1 MSWFTPTAQQPS
13 RIGRDL
19 LPVGRLIRSVAGL
32 ALFVAAVLSSLQFRG
47 SPPVLG
53 GLAAVFVVCVVGY
66 SLIVWLFGQR
76 FFTGGDPW
84 LLAILLVAPA
94 LVLFLFPEQLSIG
107 YDAFL
112 GISMVVQ
119 AIIAYGGCEVMG
131 IPTLLVRRRYTVY
144 CAMNGGDVVEHWLV
158 RQPAAVHWIV
168 SVLAFVGV
176 IVLMGLASA
185 TGPKG
190 LLVGYL
196 LFLIVGLVISRAL
209 RATGRS
215 DALSHPLAGEGVH
228 GLSSRLV

>member
-1 MSWFTPTAQQPS
+1 MSWFTPAAAQPA
-13 RIGRDL
+13 RVGRDL
-19 LPVGRLIRSVAGL
+19 LPVGRLIRIVAGSTL
-32 ALFVAAVLSSLQFRG
+32 LVAAALSSLQFRG
-47 SPPVLG
+47 SPLVLG
-53 GLAAVFVVCVVGY
+53 GIAAVFVICVVGY
-66 SLIVWLFGQR
+66 TLAVWLFGER
-76 FFTGGDPW
+76 FFSGGDAW

-119 AIIAYGGCEVMG
+119 ATIAYGGCEVMG

-158 RQPAAVHWIV
+158 RQPAAVRWTL
-168 SVLAFVGV
+168 SVLAFAGV

-196 LFLIVGLVISRAL
+196 LFLMVGFAVSRAL
-209 RATGRS
+209 WVTSRS
-215 DALSHPLAGEGVH
+215 RV
-228 GLSSRLV
+228 SSQV

>member
-94 LVLFLFPEQLSIG
+94 LV
-107 YDAFL
+107 
-112 GISMVVQ
+112 VQ

-209 RATGRS
+209 RAAARS
-215 DALSHPLAGEGVH
+215 HVLSQV
-228 GLSSRLV
+228 

>member
-1 MSWFTPTAQQPS
+1 MSQFTPAAAQPRS
-13 RIGRDL
+13 RVGRDL
-19 LPVGRLIRSVAGL
+19 LPVGRSIRIVAGL
-32 ALFVAAVLSSLQFRG
+32 ALLVAAALSSLQFRG
-47 SPPVLG
+47 SPLVLG
-53 GLAAVFVVCVVGY
+53 GIAAVFVICVVGY
-66 SLIVWLFGQR
+66 TLVVWLLGER
-76 FFTGGDPW
+76 FFRCGDPW

-119 AIIAYGGCEVMG
+119 ATIAYGGCEVMG

-158 RQPAAVHWIV
+158 RQPAAVRWML
-168 SVLAFVGV
+168 SLLAFVGV

-190 LLVGYL
+190 LMIGYL
-196 LFLIVGLVISRAL
+196 LFLIVGFAVSRAF
-209 RATGRS
+209 RVTGRS
-215 DALSHPLAGEGVH
+215 HALSQV
-228 GLSSRLV
+228 